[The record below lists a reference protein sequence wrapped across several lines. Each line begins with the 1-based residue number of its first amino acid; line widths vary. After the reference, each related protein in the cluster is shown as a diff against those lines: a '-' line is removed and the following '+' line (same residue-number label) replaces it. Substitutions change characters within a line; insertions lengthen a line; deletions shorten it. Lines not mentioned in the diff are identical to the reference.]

1 MQFLKLLTL
10 FTKNNFLQL
19 RRKWRSLPLLL
30 LFPILLIGLVS
41 IIFVNYMTSLDE
53 KPLQVGLVD
62 LDATPETEMVLKLL
76 SDSSQLGDFI
86 HMEQVTE
93 NEAKRKIDQN
103 ELIAYILFPESFT
116 KKLYNGES
124 VVVSVIGHPNRQLES
139 YFIKELV
146 DSAARHI
153 SSSQANILTINYFAK
168 QLEMNSETRNE
179 IVLEQFNEFLLY
191 AIGKDNLLDQ
201 QMLSNNAT
209 TSPKEYF
216 GLAAGYFILIIWV
229 LSIYQLLF
237 RERSN
242 EIQTRMMLYGVTEL
256 QQILARVVIT
266 YITTA
271 FLGIL
276 LFIGL
281 IHLLHLQIPQEN
293 YIRMSVLLSIFILTF
308 LFGLTI
314 IETIIKSVRIR
325 LLLQISLTAVL
336 ILFSGSLIPDI
347 YLPFYLQDYL
357 PYIFSNQTFHWLE
370 EILLNNRVFVDYTPL
385 VLSVFVGA
393 FTTIGISTLK
403 ERVKS

>member
-41 IIFVNYMTSLDE
+41 IIFVNYMTSLEE

-62 LDATPETEMVLKLL
+62 LDATPETEMVLRLL

-93 NEAKRKIDQN
+93 DEAKRKIDQN

-116 KKLYNGES
+116 KKLFNGES

-201 QMLSNNAT
+201 QILSNNAT
-209 TSPKEYF
+209 TSPKGYF

-293 YIRMSVLLSIFILTF
+293 YIRMSVLLSIFILNF